1 MRQFFLNKFFKKVL
15 EGFYMVL
22 NVELLDGA
30 TVEYKDVFYLLRYEN
45 GRVNIT
51 ELFTGVRCPDSETEK
66 EVMRAIVQ
74 AVSTANQ

>member
-1 MRQFFLNKFFKKVL
+1 
-15 EGFYMVL
+15 MVL

-51 ELFTGVRCPDSETEK
+51 ELFTGVRCP
-66 EVMRAIVQ
+66 V
-74 AVSTANQ
+74 